1 MSSPSRT
8 TLYQIKR
15 MHKNKREDEKDWRVE
30 KSKRVRERS
39 EEVRKLSLID
49 KLRGDAQVDMLRDL
63 K

>member
-1 MSSPSRT
+1 
-8 TLYQIKR
+8 